1 MMFSL
6 RPPVA
11 LVPFVR
17 PALGLSLATA
27 LSLAASPVAV
37 AAALVEDEAARAATA
52 IAADSAQVQPDTT
65 SPDDTEPDDDGNTI
79 VVRAEQLRGSI
90 RTDVP
95 PVAEL
100 NATDIASYGASSIAE
115 LLEQIAP
122 QTGSARGRGGGGPVV
137 LLNGQRISGFR
148 AIRDLPPEAI
158 QKVEVFPEELALR
171 YGFRPDQRVINFILV
186 DNYQSLA
193 AEVEGGLATQGGY
206 GTSEVEATFTKIG
219 KNTRLILDVEYE
231 TATALR
237 ESERGIVQ
245 PGSSA
250 PFALGGNIGASPF
263 GSGAEIDPALSGLA
277 GRPLAL
283 VGVPQG
289 IAGAPALSAF
299 TGSPNTTDL
308 GEFRTLI
315 PNSDRIQANAT
326 YIRNLGPDTNVQV
339 NATYTNNFATS
350 LLGLNTATLTIP
362 STNPFSPFS
371 RDVAL
376 LTAFGDP
383 RSITRTVDSDTY
395 SLGFNANGV
404 LPANWRWALTGD
416 YTRVDTLTII
426 DRAADV
432 SGLQAAISAPSGAI
446 NPFTGTLGSLL
457 PALISDSALSRNQLF
472 NSQLTANGKLAD
484 LPAGPVNMT
493 VVGGFARRLQDSTDS
508 RLAGQGST
516 SLTRSEANVSANID
530 VPLVDSYMS
539 DWFGKLSVNGNL
551 GYRELS
557 DVGGLLSFG
566 YGLNWSPTDTLT
578 IQASLIAE
586 EAAPGISQLGD
597 PRIVTPNIST
607 FDLARNETVLATIIT
622 GGNPLLTPEERRD
635 VKVSINY
642 RPPFIEGLDF
652 LAEFIRNRSYGT
664 TSSFPILTP
673 EIEAAFPD
681 RIIRDTDGSLLA
693 IDQRAINYDRV
704 TSDRVR
710 YGFNFSKRI
719 GSNEQGGGR
728 FGGGGGGRGGADGAP
743 RGEGRPG
750 ASPDA
755 APPAEGAPPA
765 DGAARADGTPRGE
778 GAPRADGASR
788 GEGASRGPGA
798 GAGRAAGAAGS
809 GGPPGGFGPGGRGG
823 RWNISVYHTVRFAE
837 TIRIRPGL
845 ADLDLLGGSAI
856 GSSGGVPRHGVEME
870 GGLFLNGVGLRFSGN
885 YQSGSRV
892 DGGGLPGA
900 TDLRFN
906 DIATFGLRTFVNFDN
921 KPKLTEAVPFLKG
934 SRLRFSVDNVFN
946 AQQRVTT
953 QDGTVPLRYQPGFI
967 DPQGRVVSLSFRKRF

>member
-1 MMFSL
+1 MITPL
-6 RPPVA
+6 RPFSGLLPLA
-11 LVPFVR
+11 R
-17 PALGLSLATA
+17 PTLGLSLVTA
-27 LSLAASPVAV
+27 LSLSASPAV
-37 AAALVEDEAARAATA
+37 YAAALTDGV
-52 IAADSAQVQPDTT
+52 ADDQVQTPAQTPTTPSDDADPD
-65 SPDDTEPDDDGNTI
+65 SDGETI
-79 VVRAEQLRGSI
+79 VVTAERLRGAI
-90 RTDVP
+90 QTDVP

-100 NATDIASYGASSIAE
+100 NAADIASYGASSLAE

-122 QTGSARGRGGGGPVV
+122 QTGSARGRGGDGPVV
-137 LLNGQRISGFR
+137 LLNGQRVSGFR

-171 YGFRPDQRVINFILV
+171 YGFRPDQRVINIILV
-186 DNYQSLA
+186 DNYQSVA
-193 AEVEGGLATQGGY
+193 AEIDNGLSTQGGY
-206 GTSEVEATFTKIG
+206 GTTEIEGTFTKLG
-219 KNTRLILDVEYE
+219 KNTRLIIDVEYE
-231 TATALR
+231 MATALR

-245 PGSSA
+245 PDSSA

-263 GSGAEIDPALSGLA
+263 GTGAAIDPALSALA
-277 GRPLAL
+277 GSPLSLA
-283 VGVPQG
+283 GIPQG
-289 IAGAPALSAF
+289 ITGAPALSAF
-299 TGSPNTTDL
+299 NNAANTTDL

-350 LLGLNTATLTIP
+350 LLGLNTATLNIP
-362 STNPFSPFS
+362 ATNPFSPFS
-371 RDVAL
+371 RDVTL

-383 RSITRTVDSDTY
+383 RAITRTVDNDTY

-404 LPANWRWALTGD
+404 LPASWKWSLTGD

-426 DRAADV
+426 DRTVDV
-432 SGLQAAISAPSGAI
+432 SGLQAAISSPTNPI
-446 NPFTGTLGSLL
+446 NPFTGTLGGLL
-457 PALISDSALSRNQLF
+457 PSLISDSAQSRNQLF
-472 NSQLTANGKLAD
+472 NSQLTVNGTVVD
-484 LPAGPVNMT
+484 LPAGPLAVT
-493 VVGGFARRLQDSTDS
+493 LVGGFARRLQDSIDS
-508 RLAGQGST
+508 RLAGEAST
-516 SLTRSEANVSANID
+516 SLSRSEANVSANVD
-530 VPLVDSYMS
+530 VPLVDQYMS

-607 FDLARNETVLATIIT
+607 FDLARNETVLATIIS

-635 VKVSINY
+635 VKISLNY
-642 RPPFIEGLDF
+642 RPPFVEGLDF

-681 RIIRDTDGSLLA
+681 RIIRDPDGSLLA

-704 TSDRVR
+704 TSDRLR
-710 YGFNFSKRI
+710 YGINFSKRI
-719 GSNEQGGGR
+719 GGDDRRGAGA
-728 FGGGGGGRGGADGAP
+728 GAGGGGGRPEGARPSGAGGPPRGEGQPATPPEAGTPPGGGAP
-743 RGEGRPG
+743 RGEG
-750 ASPDA
+750 
-755 APPAEGAPPA
+755 
-765 DGAARADGTPRGE
+765 ARADGQGPSTG
-778 GAPRADGASR
+778 GGPRAGGA
-788 GEGASRGPGA
+788 
-798 GAGRAAGAAGS
+798 RA
-809 GGPPGGFGPGGRGG
+809 GGPPRGGPPGFGPGGRGG
-823 RWNISVYHTVRFAE
+823 RWNVSIFHTVRFAE

-845 ADLDLLGGSAI
+845 ADLDLLGGSAT

-892 DGGGLPGA
+892 DGGGLVGS

-906 DIATFGLRTFVNFDN
+906 EIATIGARAFINFDN
-921 KPKLTEAVPFLKG
+921 KPQITEAVSFLKG
-934 SRLRFSVDNVFN
+934 SRLRLSIDNIFN

-953 QDGTVPLRYQPGFI
+953 QDGTVPLRYQAGFI

>member
-1 MMFSL
+1 MMFTL
-6 RPPVA
+6 RPLAAPMPHA
-11 LVPFVR
+11 R
-17 PALGLSLATA
+17 PALGVTLATA
-27 LSLAASPVAV
+27 LLLAGSPAALAASLADTE
-37 AAALVEDEAARAATA
+37 ANAEAANVAITGAETGAA
-52 IAADSAQVQPDTT
+52 IAAEADQAQTAATQPA
-65 SPDDTEPDDDGNTI
+65 DTEPDNDGDTI
-79 VVRAEQLRGSI
+79 VVRAERLRGSI
-90 RTDVP
+90 QTDVP
-95 PVAEL
+95 PVTEL
-100 NATDIASYGASSIAE
+100 NTTDIASYGASSLAE
-115 LLEQIAP
+115 LLAQIAP
-122 QTGSARGRGGGGPVV
+122 QTGSARGRGGDGPVV
-137 LLNGQRISGFR
+137 LLNGQRVSGFR
-148 AIRDLPPEAI
+148 AIRDIPPEAI
-158 QKVEVFPEELALR
+158 QKVEVFPEELALK

-186 DNYQSLA
+186 DNYQSIA
-193 AEVEGGLATQGGY
+193 AEIDNGLSTQGGY
-206 GTSEVEATFTKIG
+206 GTTEFEGTFTKLG
-219 KNTRLILDVEYE
+219 KNTRLIVDVEYE
-231 TATALR
+231 MATALR

-245 PGSSA
+245 PDSSA

-263 GSGAEIDPALSGLA
+263 GTGAEISPALSALA
-277 GRPLAL
+277 GRPVSLA
-283 VGVPQG
+283 GVPQG
-289 IAGAPALSAF
+289 ITGAPALSAF
-299 TGSPNTTDL
+299 NGAANTTDL

-350 LLGLNTATLTIP
+350 LLGLNTATLNIP
-362 STNPFSPFS
+362 ATNPFSPFG
-371 RDVAL
+371 RDVTL

-383 RSITRTVDSDTY
+383 RSITRTIASDTY

-404 LPANWRWALTGD
+404 LPANWKWALTGD

-426 DRAADV
+426 DRGADV
-432 SGLQAAISAPSGAI
+432 SGLQAAISAPTGAI
-446 NPFTGTLGSLL
+446 NPFTGTLGTLL
-457 PALISDSALSRNQLF
+457 PALVSDSAQSRNQLF
-472 NSQLTANGKLAD
+472 NSQLTVNGAVAD
-484 LPAGPVNMT
+484 LPAGPIAMT
-493 VVGGFARRLQDSTDS
+493 LVGGFARRLQDSTDS
-508 RLAGQGST
+508 RLAGQGNT

-530 VPLVDSYMS
+530 VPLVDQYMS
-539 DWFGKLSVNGNL
+539 EWFGKLSINGNL

-566 YGLNWSPTDTLT
+566 YGLNWAPTDTLT

-635 VKVSINY
+635 VKISLNY
-642 RPPFIEGLDF
+642 RPPFLEGLDF

-664 TSSFPILTP
+664 TSSFPVLTP

-681 RIIRDTDGSLLA
+681 RIIRDTDGTLLA

-710 YGFNFSKRI
+710 YGINFSKRI
-719 GSNEQGGGR
+719 GGNDQRGGG
-728 FGGGGGGRGGADGAP
+728 FGGPGAGGRRGGPPGAAP
-743 RGEGRPG
+743 AGAGGPSRGEGQ
-750 ASPDA
+750 A
-755 APPAEGAPPA
+755 GAPPA
-765 DGAARADGTPRGE
+765 GATRGDGAP
-778 GAPRADGASR
+778 
-788 GEGASRGPGA
+788 RGPGA
-798 GAGRAAGAAGS
+798 GAGAAAGGPPR

-823 RWNISVYHTVRFAE
+823 RWNVSIYHTVRFAE

-845 ADLDLLGGSAI
+845 ADLDLLGGSAT

-870 GGLFLNGVGLRFSGN
+870 GGLFLNGIGLRFTGN

-892 DGGGLPGA
+892 DGGGLVGS

-906 DIATFGLRTFVNFDN
+906 DIATFGLRAFVNFDN
-921 KPKLTEAVPFLKG
+921 KPKLTEAVSFLKG
-934 SRLRFSVDNVFN
+934 SRLRLSVDNIFN

-967 DPQGRVVSLSFRKRF
+967 DPQGRVISLSFRKRF

>member
-6 RPPVA
+6 RPPVT

-27 LSLAASPVAV
+27 LSLAASPAAV
-37 AAALVEDEAARAATA
+37 AASLVEEDAARAAA
-52 IAADSAQVQPDTT
+52 GAAVDSAQAQPDTT
-65 SPDDTEPDDDGNTI
+65 TPDDTEPDDDGNTI

-100 NATDIASYGASSIAE
+100 NTTDIASYGASSIAE

-122 QTGSARGRGGGGPVV
+122 QTGSARGRGSGGPVV

-158 QKVEVFPEELALR
+158 QKVEIFPEELALR

-206 GTSEVEATFTKIG
+206 GTNEVEATFTKIG

-231 TATALR
+231 AATALR

-277 GRPLAL
+277 GSPLAL
-283 VGVPQG
+283 AGVPQG
-289 IAGAPALSAF
+289 ITGAPALSAF
-299 TGSPNTTDL
+299 TGVPNTTDL

-383 RSITRTVDSDTY
+383 RAITRTVDSDTY

-404 LPANWRWALTGD
+404 LPANWKWALTGD

-472 NSQLTANGKLAD
+472 NSQLTVNGTVTD
-484 LPAGPVNMT
+484 LPAGPVSMT
-493 VVGGFARRLQDSTDS
+493 LVGGFARRLQDSTDS

-516 SLTRSEANVSANID
+516 SLARSEANVSANID
-530 VPLVDSYMS
+530 VPLVDDSMS

-551 GYRELS
+551 GYRQLS
-557 DVGGLLSFG
+557 DAGGLLSFG

-642 RPPFIEGLDF
+642 RPPFLEGLDF

-681 RIIRDTDGSLLA
+681 RIIRDTDGTLLA

-704 TSDRVR
+704 TSDRLR
-710 YGFNFSKRI
+710 YGINFSKRI
-719 GSNEQGGGR
+719 GGNEQGGGGR
-728 FGGGGGGRGGADGAP
+728 FGGPGGARGGADGAP
-743 RGEGRPG
+743 RGER
-750 ASPDA
+750 
-755 APPAEGAPPA
+755 PPAATAQGTASA
-765 DGAARADGTPRGE
+765 D
-778 GAPRADGASR
+778 GAPRADGAPQGDGAPR
-788 GEGASRGPGA
+788 GEGAGRGPGA
-798 GAGRAAGAAGS
+798 GAGRAAGGPPR

-823 RWNISVYHTVRFAE
+823 RWNVSVYHTVRFAE

-906 DIATFGLRTFVNFDN
+906 DIATVGLRTFINFDN

-934 SRLRFSVDNVFN
+934 ARLRFSIDNIFN

-953 QDGTVPLRYQPGFI
+953 QDGVVPLRYQPGFI